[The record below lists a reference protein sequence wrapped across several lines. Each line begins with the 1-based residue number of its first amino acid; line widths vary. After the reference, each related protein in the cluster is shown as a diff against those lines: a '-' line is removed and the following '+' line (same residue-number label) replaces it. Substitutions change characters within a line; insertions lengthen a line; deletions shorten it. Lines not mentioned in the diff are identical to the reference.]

1 MEDYQEEIEY
11 TKHLFYKGT
20 AYLKYGGNL
29 NRYQSQKSGI
39 NHFEHKRY
47 YDIKI
52 TDIHQ
57 LSKEEY
63 TNWPKA
69 FQLRTLKGDVIGVHK
84 DENYTLDTD
93 LLYIDKALNLT
104 HNQIEGDE
112 VHGYFESVPVVFKM
126 YRPEKITICIKGIA
140 TGNEELRED
149 GLYKEITTGEFNL
162 DKITCATQW
171 FKDGEEPVPCEEGKP
186 TGNKENKNKCYRLE
200 YYSGKL
206 NIDGETCET
215 IWGEWICECVQD
227 EWTGNEKEEGGWI
240 WREYFNSDCTTIW
253 KQYKKPEIT
262 DPIGP
267 GCLTYL
273 PFIIAILWA
282 ALCCYWAVK
291 YGSFM
296 PILFGIGIPLFL
308 AGFGY
313 AINFLGRFS
322 LGIGRLFKWIMNLLT
337 FLFILFL
344 LNGLISFFTNS
355 HWGGD
360 GVPVDTSWDHQEVL
374 PEDQGNESNV
384 IDTDDGRKI
393 QRDKI
398 TVKLKWKDLRNNR
411 YEGQYSIYKDDIAS
425 SSTNIQNLKTQ
436 NLNSFRSVYAKIF
449 EEDKNYLGGLFSM
462 LDSIR
467 VNKRQDKL
475 QFANAIVSMVQSID
489 YVLIL
494 EEDCNDPSVMVSN
507 QYRQMILSGIKCD
520 GQAPFGIKTP
530 TQFLSDLKG
539 DCDSRTLLLYT
550 IFKHYNYDVAI
561 INSDYYGHSML
572 GLNIQG
578 ANGVFKAMNG
588 RRYYFWET
596 TSKGFGIGELP
607 NETGVLN
614 YWKIELN

>member
-1 MEDYQEEIEY
+1 MEEYQEIID
-11 TKHLFYKGT
+11 YKRFIYFKGQAT
-20 AYLKYGGNL
+20 LKYGADL
-29 NRYQSQKSGI
+29 NRYRSEKSGI
-39 NHFEHKRY
+39 SHFSHRHY
-47 YDIKI
+47 YDVEIKNI
-52 TDIHQ
+52 RQISENVFKKWPILFELRNIKGEILGHYKKETYTLKTDI
-57 LSKEEY
+57 
-63 TNWPKA
+63 
-69 FQLRTLKGDVIGVHK
+69 
-84 DENYTLDTD
+84 
-93 LLYIDKALNLT
+93 LYIDKALVPDHVQN
-104 HNQIEGDE
+104 EGQE
-112 VHGYFESVPVVFKM
+112 LHGDFVNVTVVFKM
-126 YRPEKITICIKGIA
+126 NRPEKTTICIKGIA
-140 TGNEELRED
+140 TGNEELRQD

-162 DKITCATQW
+162 DEITCATEW
-171 FKDGEEPVPCEEGKP
+171 FKDGEELVPCEEGKP

-200 YYSGKL
+200 YYKADCS
-206 NIDGETCET
+206 TY
-215 IWGEWICECVQD
+215 WGDWICECVQD

-240 WREYFNSDCTTIW
+240 WREYFNSDCTTNW
-253 KQYKKPEIT
+253 KQYKKTETT

-267 GCLTYL
+267 GCLSYL
-273 PFIIAILWA
+273 PFVLAILWA
-282 ALCCYWAVK
+282 ALCCFWAVK

-322 LGIGRLFKWIMNLLT
+322 RGIGRLFKWIMNLLT

-344 LNGLISFFTNS
+344 LNGLISFFTSS
-355 HWGGD
+355 HWGG
-360 GVPVDTSWDHQEVL
+360 GSVPLDNSWDNQEVL
-374 PEDQGNESNV
+374 PEDQGNESNI

-393 QRDKI
+393 QRVKI

-436 NLNSFRSVYAKIF
+436 NLGSFRSVYAKIF
-449 EEDKNYLGGLFSM
+449 EEDKNYLGGLYSM

-467 VNKRQDKL
+467 VTKKQDKL

-494 EEDCNDPSVMVSN
+494 EEDCNDPAVLQNN
-507 QYRQMILSGIKCD
+507 QIRQMKLARVPCEGF
-520 GQAPFGIKTP
+520 APFGIKTP
-530 TQFLSDLKG
+530 SQFLSDLKG

-550 IFKHYNYDVAI
+550 IFKHYNYNVAI

-572 GLNIQG
+572 GINVEG
-578 ANGVFKAMNG
+578 TNGVFKALNG

-596 TSKGFGIGELP
+596 TSKGFGIGQLP

-614 YWKIELN
+614 YWKIQLN